1 MAENVGKRLEQKESK
16 QKKAK
21 KPSRLTKGQK
31 WLLAVAIVLAVV
43 LVAVVALD
51 GLFVKPELPG
61 KGNGSNADG
70 TQAGDGIDYGDGVQP
85 RVSGERK
92 SKDYYTVL
100 ILGRDTGGGGNTD
113 TMLLASYDVTNQKAN
128 VMSIPRDTMVNV
140 NWDVKKINSV
150 YNMNGGGEKGIKALY
165 KEISQLVGFEPDYQV
180 ILEWEAVG
188 KIVDAIG
195 GVDFDVPYPMDYHD
209 PAQNLVIEQAPGLRH
224 LSGDDAM
231 QVIRWRKNDK
241 DSPYGYNK
249 GGVEYASEILSLCN
263 SMGEGWL
270 LTAEMVELIRTG
282 APNVVCTQP
291 FACLPNHVVG
301 KAVIKEM
308 MQPKNVLNIGKIA
321 KVFEESVETDL
332 SFQNILW
339 FGKRAFSGG
348 LSMDDVNFMTMPYKG
363 AAAYSRVYSKQLG
376 TDFYLEYVVP
386 IPGKLLDIVN
396 NQLSPFKEI
405 FTLSDLDI
413 MSVNADGSISSTTGH
428 VEDSKAAV
436 PPTLMG
442 SGKKDEPE
450 KDYITDENGNLID
463 PDTGEIVT
471 PPEETEPGTET
482 PSETPSEPTPETP
495 ATPETP
501 GTGTETTDPSG
512 STGGETGTGSPETP
526 DQPEDPGIIVVPPEE
541 PATPDANQ
549 GLDPVTGEPL
559 PMDG

>member
-249 GGVEYASEILSLCN
+249 GGVGDAGR
-263 SMGEGWL
+263 M
-270 LTAEMVELIRTG
+270 ELQQ
-282 APNVVCTQP
+282 N
-291 FACLPNHVVG
+291 FL

-339 FGKRAFSGG
+339 FAQQAILGG
-348 LSMDDVNFMTMPYKG
+348 LSMENVEFVTMPNRT
-363 AAAYSRVYSKQLG
+363 ASCWSRTYHNYQS
-376 TDFYLEYVVP
+376 YVVP
-386 IPGKLLDIVN
+386 SADELLELVN
-396 NQLSPFKEI
+396 TKLSPYTEV

-413 MSVNADGSISSTTGH
+413 MSVNSDGSISSSTGH
-428 VEDSKAAV
+428 VEDSRAAR
-436 PPTLMG
+436 PPVKPTTP
-442 SGKKDEPE
+442 SKPE
-450 KDYITDENGNLID
+450 EETPTVDENGNPID
-463 PDTGEIVT
+463 PDTGLPVT
-471 PPEETEPGTET
+471 PDGGTTDPGTGGT
-482 PSETPSEPTPETP
+482 TDPGSGTTD
-495 ATPETP
+495 P
-501 GTGTETTDPSG
+501 GTGTTPDGGTDPGTGGGTTGPDTGEGTTGTGTDGTTDPG
-512 STGGETGTGSPETP
+512 TGTSGTP
-526 DQPEDPGIIVVPPEE
+526 DGG
-541 PATPDANQ
+541 TPDA
-549 GLDPVTGEPL
+549 GGGTTDSGTGDSQTSGTG
-559 PMDG
+559 DGGGDAAAEEAPDDGFIIVS

>member
-16 QKKAK
+16 QKKTK

-188 KIVDAIG
+188 KIVDAMG
-195 GVDFDVPYPMDYHD
+195 GVWFDVPRNMNYDD
-209 PAQNLVIEQAPGLRH
+209 PYQDLHIHQEKGYRL
-224 LSGDDAM
+224 LTGDDAM
-231 QVIRWRKNDK
+231 QVLRYRHDNDMR
-241 DSPYGYNK
+241 YGYPDGDLGRIK
-249 GGVEYASEILSLCN
+249 TQQAF
-263 SMGEGWL
+263 
-270 LTAEMVELIRTG
+270 LTAMVDQLLQI
-282 APNVVCTQP
+282 
-291 FACLPNHVVG
+291 
-301 KAVIKEM
+301 
-308 MQPKNVLNIGKIA
+308 KNVTKINQFIQ
-321 KVFEESVETDL
+321 VFQNNVETDL

-339 FGKRAFSGG
+339 FAQQAILGG
-348 LSMDDVNFMTMPYKG
+348 LSMENVEFVTMPNRT
-363 AAAYSRVYSKQLG
+363 ASCW
-376 TDFYLEYVVP
+376 
-386 IPGKLLDIVN
+386 
-396 NQLSPFKEI
+396 SP
-405 FTLSDLDI
+405 
-413 MSVNADGSISSTTGH
+413 A
-428 VEDSKAAV
+428 
-436 PPTLMG
+436 
-442 SGKKDEPE
+442 
-450 KDYITDENGNLID
+450 
-463 PDTGEIVT
+463 
-471 PPEETEPGTET
+471 
-482 PSETPSEPTPETP
+482 
-495 ATPETP
+495 
-501 GTGTETTDPSG
+501 
-512 STGGETGTGSPETP
+512 
-526 DQPEDPGIIVVPPEE
+526 Q
-541 PATPDANQ
+541 
-549 GLDPVTGEPL
+549 
-559 PMDG
+559 

>member
-16 QKKAK
+16 QKKTK

-209 PAQNLVIEQAPGLRH
+209 PAQDLVIEQAPGLRH

-231 QVIRWRKNDK
+231 QVIRWRKNDH

-249 GGVEYASEILSLCN
+249 GGVGDAGR
-263 SMGEGWL
+263 M
-270 LTAEMVELIRTG
+270 ELQQ
-282 APNVVCTQP
+282 N
-291 FACLPNHVVG
+291 FL

-376 TDFYLEYVVP
+376 KDFYLEYVVP

-413 MSVNADGSISSTTGH
+413 MSVNKDGSVSSTTGH
-428 VEDSKAAV
+428 VEDSKAAQ
-436 PPTLMG
+436 PQNHHSSSG
-442 SGKKDEPE
+442 SQTGTGDSGTT
-450 KDYITDENGNLID
+450 TD
-463 PDTGEIVT
+463 
-471 PPEETEPGTET
+471 PGTAT
-482 PSETPSEPTPETP
+482 DPGNTGDNSGTTVDPGNTGDNSGGTTVDPGNTGDNSGTTTPSEPTTP
-495 ATPETP
+495 VDPVTPTDP
-501 GTGTETTDPSG
+501 GTGESGTTGDNSG
-512 STGGETGTGSPETP
+512 TAGSDEMPEWLRP
-526 DQPEDPGIIVVPPEE
+526 
-541 PATPDANQ
+541 
-549 GLDPVTGEPL
+549 
-559 PMDG
+559 

>member
-61 KGNGSNADG
+61 NGIQPDG
-70 TQAGDGIDYGDGVQP
+70 TPTENGIDYGDGVQP

-249 GGVEYASEILSLCN
+249 GGVGDTGR
-263 SMGEGWL
+263 M
-270 LTAEMVELIRTG
+270 ELQQ
-282 APNVVCTQP
+282 N
-291 FACLPNHVVG
+291 FL

-376 TDFYLEYVVP
+376 KDFYLEYVVP

-396 NQLSPFKEI
+396 NQLSPFKEV

-463 PDTGEIVT
+463 PDTGEIVS

-559 PMDG
+559 PMGG

>member
-31 WLLAVAIVLAVV
+31 WLLAMAIVLAVV

-70 TQAGDGIDYGDGVQP
+70 TQAGEGIDYGDGVQP

-224 LSGDDAM
+224 LSGS
-231 QVIRWRKNDK
+231 RK
-241 DSPYGYNK
+241 S
-249 GGVEYASEILSLCN
+249 
-263 SMGEGWL
+263 
-270 LTAEMVELIRTG
+270 
-282 APNVVCTQP
+282 
-291 FACLPNHVVG
+291 
-301 KAVIKEM
+301 EM
-308 MQPKNVLNIGKIA
+308 MRWP
-321 KVFEESVETDL
+321 T
-332 SFQNILW
+332 
-339 FGKRAFSGG
+339 RCR
-348 LSMDDVNFMTMPYKG
+348 MTACK
-363 AAAYSRVYSKQLG
+363 
-376 TDFYLEYVVP
+376 
-386 IPGKLLDIVN
+386 
-396 NQLSPFKEI
+396 
-405 FTLSDLDI
+405 
-413 MSVNADGSISSTTGH
+413 
-428 VEDSKAAV
+428 
-436 PPTLMG
+436 
-442 SGKKDEPE
+442 
-450 KDYITDENGNLID
+450 
-463 PDTGEIVT
+463 
-471 PPEETEPGTET
+471 
-482 PSETPSEPTPETP
+482 
-495 ATPETP
+495 
-501 GTGTETTDPSG
+501 
-512 STGGETGTGSPETP
+512 
-526 DQPEDPGIIVVPPEE
+526 
-541 PATPDANQ
+541 
-549 GLDPVTGEPL
+549 
-559 PMDG
+559 